1 MSEVPNSFQKGS
13 SASVT
18 RLITDETVREFAE
31 LSGDTQPLHLD
42 DEYASRTRF
51 GQRIAHGALLV
62 GMVSAVLGVKM
73 AGSPIG
79 SGSGATIIFLGLTVN
94 FVAPVH
100 IGDEITAN
108 CEVISVR
115 EDKPI
120 VKLAVVCKNQQDAEV
135 MTGEA
140 AVYIDPHPLKQS

>member
-1 MSEVPNSFQKGS
+1 MSEVPNSFRTGS
-13 SASVT
+13 TASVT
-18 RLITDETVREFAE
+18 RLITDEAVREFAE

-62 GMVSAVLGVKM
+62 GMVSAVLGAKM
-73 AGSPIG
+73 AGK
-79 SGSGATIIFLGLTVN
+79 GATIIFLGLTVN

-108 CEVISVR
+108 CEVVSVR

-140 AVYIDPHPLKQS
+140 VVYIDPHPLKQS

>member
-1 MSEVPNSFQKGS
+1 MSEVPKIFRKGS
-13 SASVT
+13 TAAVT
-18 RLITDETVREFAE
+18 RLITDATVREFAE

-51 GQRIAHGALLV
+51 GRRIAHGALLV

-73 AGSPIG
+73 AGSPSGREQG
-79 SGSGATIIFLGLTVN
+79 STIIFLGLSVN

-100 IGDEITAN
+100 IGDAITAN

-120 VKLAVVCKNQQDAEV
+120 VKLAVVCTNQENEDV

-140 AVYIDPHPLKQS
+140 AVYIDPHPVQE

>member
-1 MSEVPNSFQKGS
+1 MVELPTSFQTGS

-42 DEYASRTRF
+42 DAYASRTRF

-62 GMVSAVLGVKM
+62 GMVSAVLGVEM
-73 AGSPIG
+73 AGK
-79 SGSGATIIFLGLTVN
+79 GATIIFLGLTVN
-94 FVAPVH
+94 FIAPVH

-108 CEVISVR
+108 CEVVSVR

-120 VKLAVVCKNQQDAEV
+120 VKLSVLCANQTGAEV

-140 AVYIDPHPLKQS
+140 AVYIDPHPVDV

>member
-1 MSEVPNSFQKGS
+1 MSEVPNNFRAGS
-13 SASVT
+13 TASVT

-42 DEYASRTRF
+42 DEYASETRF

-73 AGSPIG
+73 AGKN
-79 SGSGATIIFLGLTVN
+79 ATIIFLGLTVN

-108 CEVISVR
+108 CEVTSVR

-140 AVYIDPHPLKQS
+140 AVYIDPHPVKQ

>member
-1 MSEVPNSFQKGS
+1 MPEVPNRFREGS

-42 DEYASRTRF
+42 DEYASKTRF
-51 GQRIAHGALLV
+51 GRRIAHGALLV

-73 AGSPIG
+73 AGE
-79 SGSGATIIFLGLTVN
+79 GATIIFLGLTVN

-120 VKLAVVCKNQQDAEV
+120 VKLGVVCTNQQDAEV

-140 AVYIDPHPLKQS
+140 AVYIDPHPVNG